1 MVVAYHLGRCLEM
14 ECGRQW
20 FSGWVDFWHDAIGIL
35 GTKPRS
41 PDKRKSDARSTL
53 LALLLQ
59 ARRNA
64 LLCSAA
70 TSRESL
76 GARGGRPTHS
86 MPCHMIVYVAR
97 VRCTSTSSS
106 KRSYTQTSQAMRAWP
121 RNAAP

>member
-53 LALLLQ
+53 LLLVCCKQDATRCSALLP
-59 ARRNA
+59 ATRR
-64 LLCSAA
+64 SAV
-70 TSRESL
+70 
-76 GARGGRPTHS
+76 GRHI
-86 MPCHMIVYVAR
+86 PCHA
-97 VRCTSTSSS
+97 T
-106 KRSYTQTSQAMRAWP
+106 
-121 RNAAP
+121 